1 MTLELLW
8 QREEEIR
15 ERNQQDKRRKGET
28 QKCRKRPKRKTHDL
42 SLSDHHE
49 KKTKKRLEITLI
61 ICCYAVLRFTIVVL
75 LRVFVVR
82 LFFNVLSI
90 AFFFCCSAQPR
101 LRHAILKTYYSLP
114 ARFILRCGIAA
125 REMAGKFG
133 GFDREE
139 PF

>member
-49 KKTKKRLEITLI
+49 KKNEGKTGDNFNNLLLCGSSLYDR
-61 ICCYAVLRFTIVVL
+61 RFAE
-75 LRVFVVR
+75 
-82 LFFNVLSI
+82 S
-90 AFFFCCSAQPR
+90 FCCS
-101 LRHAILKTYYSLP
+101 
-114 ARFILRCGIAA
+114 
-125 REMAGKFG
+125 
-133 GFDREE
+133 
-139 PF
+139 PFF